1 MSLIAYGVIIL
12 GILGALGGLYGTIH
26 HSGVKEGRDEVQKSW
41 DATNELARKRAL
53 AKDAENRKA
62 KEKADA
68 QNAKSRRDLDGLY
81 AAYRSLRD
89 QRQRSLLPAATPGS
103 SSAAGACFDRA
114 SLDRGMEEADGVL
127 QSGAEKILLRGDKAI
142 VDLNSGR
149 QWAQK
154 P

>member
-26 HSGVKEGRDEVQKSW
+26 HSGVKEGRAEVQKSW
-41 DATNELARKRAL
+41 DATNELARKRAI
-53 AKDAENRKA
+53 AKDEENRIA

-89 QRQRSLLPAATPGS
+89 QPRHGSLLPAAPSG
-103 SSAAGACFDRA
+103 AASPATATFDRA
-114 SLDRGMEEADGVL
+114 SLDRALSGFDKGVT
-127 QSGAEKILLRGDKAI
+127 GLLSEGDAAI
-142 VDLNSGR
+142 VDLNTAKR
-149 QWAQK
+149 WAR